1 MRSFPPD
8 VIVLDRES
16 VLHVRLGRGT
26 KNPQIVNAKQ
36 YALAP
41 GTFVDSIVSP
51 ELASES
57 ALAETLR
64 RLRLESGRWDKASLL
79 LPDSWFRMNILDVP
93 SLPERA
99 NEALEIVRWSLRR
112 TLPIPAESLRISYDV
127 LSRTG
132 TGAKLLVVSAVEK
145 TLAAIE
151 RQFSAVGIDVI
162 LIESTGLNIWN
173 AVAVREQTVADR
185 LFLYIRDT
193 DFTTAVFR
201 GSQPVFLRSRNL
213 SVDRPLQQEIR
224 LSATYLRDSIGAAS
238 FDTCFVAGSGATPEV
253 HAVLAS
259 EFNAP
264 VRTISL
270 RDYAENAPA
279 DLGHAE
285 AELTACTGVFTA

>member
-16 VLHVRLGRGT
+16 ILHVRLGRGT

-36 YALAP
+36 YRLASE
-41 GTFVDSIVSP
+41 TFVDSIVTP
-51 ELASES
+51 ELMNEG

-64 RLRLESGRWDKASLL
+64 RLRMESGRWDKASLL

-93 SLPERA
+93 SLPDRA

-132 TGAKLLVVSAVEK
+132 TAAKLLVVSAVEK

-151 RQFSAVGIDVI
+151 RQFAAVGIDVI
-162 LIESTGLNIWN
+162 LVESTGLNIWN
-173 AVAVREQTVADR
+173 AIAVREQTVADR

-213 SVDRPLQQEIR
+213 SVDRPLQQELR

-253 HAVLAS
+253 RAVLAT

-264 VRTISL
+264 VRMVSL
-270 RDYAENAPA
+270 RDFAENAPVELA
-279 DLGHAE
+279 HAE

>member
-1 MRSFPPD
+1 
-8 VIVLDRES
+8 
-16 VLHVRLGRGT
+16 
-26 KNPQIVNAKQ
+26 
-36 YALAP
+36 
-41 GTFVDSIVSP
+41 
-51 ELASES
+51 
-57 ALAETLR
+57 
-64 RLRLESGRWDKASLL
+64 
-79 LPDSWFRMNILDVP
+79 MNILDVP
-93 SLPERA
+93 SLPDRA

-132 TGAKLLVVSAVEK
+132 RAAKLLVVSAVEK

-151 RQFSAVGIDVI
+151 RQFAAVGIDVI
-162 LIESTGLNIWN
+162 LVESTGLNIWN
-173 AVAVREQTVADR
+173 AIAVREQTVADR

-213 SVDRPLQQEIR
+213 SIDRPLQQELR
-224 LSATYLRDSIGAAS
+224 LSATYLRDSIGAES

-253 HAVLAS
+253 RAVLAT

-264 VRTISL
+264 VRMVSL
-270 RDYAENAPA
+270 RDYAENAPVELA
-279 DLGHAE
+279 HAE

>member
-16 VLHVRLGRGT
+16 ILHVRLGRGT

-36 YALAP
+36 YRLASE
-41 GTFVDSIVSP
+41 TFVDSIVTP
-51 ELASES
+51 ELMNEG

-64 RLRLESGRWDKASLL
+64 RLRMESGRWDKASLL

-93 SLPERA
+93 SLPDRA

-132 TGAKLLVVSAVEK
+132 TAAKLLVVSAVEK

-151 RQFSAVGIDVI
+151 RQFAAVGIDLI

-213 SVDRPLQQEIR
+213 SVDRPLQQELR

-238 FDTCFVAGSGATPEV
+238 FDTCFVAGSGATAEV
-253 HAVLAS
+253 RAVLAT

-264 VRTISL
+264 VRMVSL
-270 RDYAENAPA
+270 RDYAENAPVELA
-279 DLGHAE
+279 HAE